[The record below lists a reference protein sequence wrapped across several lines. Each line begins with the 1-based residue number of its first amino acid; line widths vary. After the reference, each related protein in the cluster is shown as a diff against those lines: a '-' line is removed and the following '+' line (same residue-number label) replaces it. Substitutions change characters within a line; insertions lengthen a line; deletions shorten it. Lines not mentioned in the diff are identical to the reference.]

1 MFHKIEHASEDTCAG
16 HFVALIYIGKTSQ
29 RLHQSA
35 LIDLHRQGSAAFA
48 SVCWAPQ
55 RLHQSGSMDCSI
67 RGKMAKMRPQ
77 MAKIRFKMRSKMAKM
92 KHEVDDALWYP
103 PRHGRNELQV
113 GSKLSPD
120 CI

>member
-1 MFHKIEHASEDTCAG
+1 
-16 HFVALIYIGKTSQ
+16 
-29 RLHQSA
+29 
-35 LIDLHRQGSAAFA
+35 
-48 SVCWAPQ
+48 
-55 RLHQSGSMDCSI
+55 
-67 RGKMAKMRPQ
+67 MAKMRPQ

-103 PRHGRNELQV
+103 PRHGRKELQV